1 MPVDATHGLYS
12 PCIPNICTITGK
24 ELDIFALTQEDIDIT
39 DIMHSLSQINRYNGH
54 TKFPYTVA
62 QHSVYVAKLEYEHSK
77 DARRAL
83 AALLHDAA
91 EAYIG
96 DIVRPIKNTLKFVL
110 SGMACNMQATAEADM
125 LLRWEYKL
133 SHCEER
139 IQGLIYNK
147 FHCTPCNTIKLWDDM
162 VAAAEVQYFFGRNI
176 GVQPAE
182 ITIMQV
188 RDSYNMFYYEYRKL
202 RNLI

>member
-24 ELDIFALTQEDIDIT
+24 ELDIFALTEEDIDFT

-62 QHSVYVAKLEYEHSK
+62 QHSVYVAQLEYKHSK
-77 DARRAL
+77 DAKRAL
-83 AALLHDAA
+83 AALMHDAA

-110 SGMACNMQATAEADM
+110 SGMACNMQPTAEADM
-125 LLRWEYKL
+125 LLRWEHKL

-139 IQGLIYNK
+139 IQQLIYDK
-147 FHCTPCNTIKLWDDM
+147 FHCQPSNTIKLWDDM

-188 RDSYNMFYYEYRKL
+188 KDPYNMFYYEYRKL